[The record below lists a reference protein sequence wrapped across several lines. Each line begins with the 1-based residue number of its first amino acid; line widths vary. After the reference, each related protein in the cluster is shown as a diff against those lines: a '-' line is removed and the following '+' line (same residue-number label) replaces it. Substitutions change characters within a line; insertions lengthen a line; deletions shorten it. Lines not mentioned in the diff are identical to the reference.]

1 MDGQNTNWNISNL
14 VNNLL
19 VENEYKNFIE
29 IGSCSLHTVHDAF
42 QTDTTKTGWEL
53 NKVPQAMYKLFNE
66 SSAQCDVYIEKRN
79 LK

>member
-19 VENEYKNFIE
+19 VESEYKNFIE
-29 IGSCSLHTVHDAF
+29 IGTCSLDTVHGAF
-42 QTDTTKTGWEL
+42 QTDATKTGWEL
-53 NKVPQAMYKLFNE
+53 NKVLQAMYKLFNE